1 VALGRTSPR
10 DLPLFANLT
19 GGQIKEIFKAGEDV
33 SVPAGWSLI
42 GEMTPP
48 DAAYLILSG
57 NAVVREKGEQIA
69 ELGPG
74 EIVGEVGV
82 RQNRLRTATVT
93 AKNRLQLLHFSKADF
108 DRLTQQI
115 PEFRQAIDNT
125 IAERRG
131 GSD

>member
-10 DLPLFANLT
+10 DLPLFAHLT
-19 GGQIKEIFKAGEDV
+19 GGQIEDIFNAGEDV

-57 NAVVREKGEQIA
+57 SAVVREKGEDIA

-82 RQNRLRTATVT
+82 RQNQLRTATVT
-93 AKNRLQLLHFSKADF
+93 ARSRLQLLHF
-108 DRLTQQI
+108 
-115 PEFRQAIDNT
+115 
-125 IAERRG
+125 RRPSSTG
-131 GSD
+131 